1 MTKHS
6 VVFSSRAGCHLSLLP
21 LFLLLFMTACS
32 GRMKVGPGW
41 EGEKV
46 TAEGLVPYDGKNLPA
61 AKAGALAAAQ
71 RHAVEQVVGVFVSG
85 RTQVR
90 QAVAI
95 QQKVLSRTQGFIKRY
110 EILKEGREGDYW
122 KTKIRAVVLVQDISM
137 LLNELKIV
145 RRPKTMA
152 RAVVIMRDS
161 NDAEQGV
168 YRALKRSSALILIDK
183 PKDSLNTE
191 EKAAKQSRG
200 ELGGADEQSAIEL
213 GKHLGVDI
221 IIFGNAQAYKMEG
234 ISQLGSG
241 FVPYRS
247 RVTLRAVASSNG
259 QLLAESSHEAS
270 GIDPVESI
278 SIQKAFSTAGEL
290 AGQDIIGPLEAAL
303 KSEVAVTVKVTSL
316 KGIKQLRKLQ
326 DTIRNVGGVEEVV
339 LERYARGDADLSVY
353 TEDLS
358 GEELA
363 ASILRVKPFPLDTQS
378 VSRFEV
384 VLKVR

>member
-1 MTKHS
+1 MIKRI
-6 VVFSSRAGCHLSLLP
+6 VASRASFCFPLLP
-21 LFLLLFMTACS
+21 LLGLLFMSACS
-32 GRMKVGPGW
+32 GHMKIGPGW

-46 TAEGLVPYDGKNLPA
+46 TAEGMVPYDGKDLPA
-61 AKAGALAAAQ
+61 AKAGALASAQ

-122 KTKIRAVVLVQDISM
+122 KTRIRAVVLIQDIGM
-137 LLNELKIV
+137 ILDELEIV
-145 RRPKTMA
+145 RRPKIRA
-152 RAVVIMRDS
+152 RAVVIINGGEAVPHAVNRGDA
-161 NDAEQGV
+161 AEQGV
-168 YRALKRSSALILIDK
+168 CRALRRSSTLSVIDK
-183 PKDSLNTE
+183 PSGSLNAE
-191 EKAAKQSRG
+191 EKI
-200 ELGGADEQSAIEL
+200 DEQSAVEL
-213 GKHLGVDI
+213 GKRLGADI
-221 IIFGNAQAYKMEG
+221 IIFGNAQAYKIEG
-234 ISQLGSG
+234 VSQLGSG
-241 FVPYRS
+241 FVPYRAH
-247 RVTLRAVASSNG
+247 VTLRAVASSNG
-259 QLLAESSHEAS
+259 QLLAEASHEAS
-270 GIDPVESI
+270 GIDPVENI
-278 SIQKAFSTAGEL
+278 STRKALSAAGEL

-303 KSEVAVTVKVTSL
+303 KSEIAITVKVTSL
-316 KGIKQLRKLQ
+316 EGIKQLKKLQ

-339 LERYARGDADLSVY
+339 LERYTRGDADLSVY

-378 VSRFEV
+378 VSRFEL